1 MAHPRLSSANLN
13 QSRAAILAPAL
24 RVFMFV
30 VASVVAVF
38 GQDASTGAPA
48 QDDGLLSVVF
58 SAYGITIL
66 VIVAVVGLIVVRRI
80 RGKREGRWEDVEDE
94 TAKPAPSPS
103 EILPPARNQMK
114 RSEDETALP
123 GHQTNEPSLGPATA
137 EAGSGFGAYRVD
149 QEVSKL
155 LIGKPHRM
163 DVMASRAADDRRAIE
178 ASLVKALNTFET
190 DEDGKDRAREALQEY
205 GFLAQQSALLL
216 MGRDARE
223 RSSAARML
231 GEVGSSSS
239 LPFFIEALHDTDV
252 VVRNQAVA
260 SLGRLKLPTA
270 IGPLLDIG
278 RRHPDI
284 PTQLLSEALSACS
297 VDTLPFL
304 DLPSFEPAFAS
315 DNRAHKERSATG
327 FAPFTDLRDGS
338 DDPALADILKQLQD
352 EDARTRAQAA
362 QLLGSY
368 VVQSSVMA
376 LTSAAL
382 SDPDSS
388 VRAAAVS
395 SLGSID
401 HESVF
406 AAVLIAWSDESREV
420 RAAAAR
426 ALTSLRFDRGHA
438 YVRLMETGD
447 QDTLRSVARACVQ
460 IGIVTQALDRLNC
473 EDRRQAHEA
482 FSLISLLAKAN
493 ETDPII
499 HAIETHP
506 DENVRLS
513 LVRVL
518 RAATQPELVSRLRE
532 LVASETISENVRT
545 ALLEVL
551 YKLDRIQATEN
562 MLPGDNII
570 PDVA

>member
-1 MAHPRLSSANLN
+1 MAHLPGSANLK
-13 QSRAAILAPAL
+13 QFRAAILAPAL
-24 RVFMFV
+24 QAFIFV
-30 VASVVAVF
+30 VTSAVATF
-38 GQDASTGAPA
+38 GQDALTEAPA
-48 QDDGLLSVVF
+48 QDDGFLSMVF
-58 SAYGITIL
+58 STYGIAIL
-66 VIVAVVGLIVVRRI
+66 VILAVVGLIVARKIRR
-80 RGKREGRWEDVEDE
+80 RRKGQWEDVDE
-94 TAKPAPSPS
+94 EPAQPAPAPN
-103 EILPPARNQMK
+103 EILPAPRNQT
-114 RSEDETALP
+114 RRREDQAALP
-123 GHQTNEPSLGPATA
+123 VRQSNEPASGPATS
-137 EAGSGFGAYRVD
+137 EADSGFGAYRVD

-155 LIGKPHRM
+155 VIGKPHRL

-190 DEDGKDRAREALQEY
+190 DEDGKQRAREALQDY
-205 GFLAQQSALLL
+205 GFLAQQSAILL
-216 MGRDARE
+216 MGRDAWQ

-231 GEVGSSSS
+231 GEVRSPAS
-239 LPFFIEALHDTDV
+239 LPFLIEALHDTDV

-270 IGPLLDIG
+270 IGALLDIAQ
-278 RRHPDI
+278 RHPDI
-284 PTQLLSEALSACS
+284 PTPLLSEALSACS

-315 DNRAHKERSATG
+315 DNKAHEERSATG
-327 FAPFTDLRDGS
+327 FTAFTDLPDGS
-338 DDPALADILKQLQD
+338 DDPALADVLKQLQD
-352 EDARTRAQAA
+352 EDARARAQAA

-368 VVQSSVMA
+368 AVQSSVLA
-376 LTSAAL
+376 LTSSAL

-406 AAVLIAWSDESREV
+406 AAVLIALSDESREV
-420 RAAAAR
+420 RASAAR

-438 YVRLMETGD
+438 YARVMETGD

-482 FSLISLLAKAN
+482 FTLVSLLAKAN

-506 DENVRLS
+506 DENLRLS

-518 RAATQPELVSRLRE
+518 PAATQPELAPRLRE
-532 LVASETISENVRT
+532 LVASEKISENVRT

-551 YKLDRIQATEN
+551 YKLDQIQATEN
-562 MLPGDNII
+562 ILPGDNII

>member
-216 MGRDARE
+216 M
-223 RSSAARML
+223 RSEEHTSELQSPMYL
-231 GEVGSSSS
+231 VC
-239 LPFFIEALHDTDV
+239 
-252 VVRNQAVA
+252 
-260 SLGRLKLPTA
+260 RL
-270 IGPLLDIG
+270 
-278 RRHPDI
+278 
-284 PTQLLSEALSACS
+284 
-297 VDTLPFL
+297 
-304 DLPSFEPAFAS
+304 
-315 DNRAHKERSATG
+315 
-327 FAPFTDLRDGS
+327 
-338 DDPALADILKQLQD
+338 
-352 EDARTRAQAA
+352 
-362 QLLGSY
+362 
-368 VVQSSVMA
+368 
-376 LTSAAL
+376 
-382 SDPDSS
+382 
-388 VRAAAVS
+388 
-395 SLGSID
+395 
-401 HESVF
+401 
-406 AAVLIAWSDESREV
+406 
-420 RAAAAR
+420 
-426 ALTSLRFDRGHA
+426 
-438 YVRLMETGD
+438 
-447 QDTLRSVARACVQ
+447 
-460 IGIVTQALDRLNC
+460 
-473 EDRRQAHEA
+473 
-482 FSLISLLAKAN
+482 
-493 ETDPII
+493 
-499 HAIETHP
+499 
-506 DENVRLS
+506 
-513 LVRVL
+513 
-518 RAATQPELVSRLRE
+518 
-532 LVASETISENVRT
+532 
-545 ALLEVL
+545 LLE
-551 YKLDRIQATEN
+551 KK
-562 MLPGDNII
+562 
-570 PDVA
+570 